1 MQEKE
6 QNQPHEDG
14 ELVAEP
20 DEPPAETLPSHC
32 SVSIRGW
39 ENENEA
45 EAREFGQVVMSL
57 AKELSRYLDLSRLE
71 SVIIAWDYTE
81 AVASVDPGDG
91 IPPAA
96 PTSNEYALGGA
107 MAYHTVRDD
116 EIWSVI
122 VIWTGLVRQLN
133 QMDDPEHKLALQTL
147 VHELAHVHD
156 LRLFARTYPGGWQ
169 AAKPKDGREAKLQM
183 IVNPCQSEYS
193 AQRRAAWAAPEHG
206 LDLLEMLNKAMKDVD
221 DQIRSARLSYRVD
234 GDLDKYWLVVVERF
248 TFLFQAIG
256 YGLGHADW
264 VEANADDHPELA
276 ALYRAKLIDLAGHP
290 SGWMLDAC
298 RDAVQPF
305 FHLEEWSD
313 LEIYD
318 PLIEV
323 LERLFNQNGMY
334 TRAHGDDIYVDIPYT
349 GLHDL

>member
-1 MQEKE
+1 MQKKE
-6 QNQPHEDG
+6 QDPPEDD
-14 ELVAEP
+14 ELVAELE
-20 DEPPAETLPSHC
+20 EPPAETLPSHC

-39 ENENEA
+39 ENDNKA

-57 AKELSRYLDLSRLE
+57 AKEFSRYLDLSCLE
-71 SVIIAWDYTE
+71 SIIIGWDYAE
-81 AVASVDPGDG
+81 ALASVDRGDG

-96 PTSNEYALGGA
+96 PTGNEYGLGRA
-107 MAYHTVRDD
+107 MALHMVRDD
-116 EIWSVI
+116 EIWSVV

-133 QMDDPEHKLALQTL
+133 QTDHPEHKLALQTF

-156 LRLFARTYPGGWQ
+156 LRLFARTYPGGWR
-169 AAKPKDGREAKLQM
+169 AAKPRDGRDANLQP

-206 LDLLEMLNKAMKDVD
+206 LDLLEMLSEAMKDVD

-234 GDLDKYWLVVVERF
+234 GDMDKYWSVVVERF

-256 YGLGHADW
+256 YSLGHADW

-276 ALYRAKLIDLAGHP
+276 ARYHAKLRDLADYP
-290 SGWMLDAC
+290 SGWLLDAC

-305 FHLEEWSD
+305 FDLEEWSD
-313 LEIYD
+313 LKIYD

-323 LERLFNQNGMY
+323 LERLLNQNGMY
-334 TRAHGDDIYVDIPYT
+334 TRPHGDSIYVDMPYT

>member
-1 MQEKE
+1 MQNKE
-6 QNQPHEDG
+6 QKQPDDDAQIA
-14 ELVAEP
+14 ELGRSPV
-20 DEPPAETLPSHC
+20 ETLPSKC
-32 SVSIRGW
+32 SVKIRSW
-39 ENENEA
+39 ENQNEA
-45 EAREFGQVVMSL
+45 EARDFGWAVMSL

-71 SVIIAWDYTE
+71 SVVIGWDYAE
-81 AVASVDPGDG
+81 ALASVDCGGG

-96 PTSNEYALGGA
+96 PTANEYGQGGA
-107 MAYHTVRDD
+107 MAVHMVRNDD
-116 EIWSVI
+116 IWSVV
-122 VIWTGLVRQLN
+122 VIWTGLVRQLY
-133 QMDDPEHKLALQTL
+133 QPDHPEHKLALQTFIHEL
-147 VHELAHVHD
+147 VHVND
-156 LRLFARTYPGGWQ
+156 LRLFSRTYPGGWR
-169 AAKPKDGREAKLQM
+169 AAKPKDGRDANLQP

-206 LDLLEMLNKAMKDVD
+206 LDLLEMLGEAMKDVH
-221 DQIRSARLSYRVD
+221 DQIRSARRSYRVH
-234 GDLDKYWLVVVERF
+234 GDMDKYWSVVVERL

-276 ALYRAKLIDLAGHP
+276 VRYRAKIRDLAAYP
-290 SGWMLDAC
+290 LGWVLDAC

-305 FHLEEWSD
+305 FVLQEWAD

-323 LERLFNQNGMY
+323 LERLLNQNGMY

-349 GLHDL
+349 GFHDL

>member
-6 QNQPHEDG
+6 QNQPEDG
-14 ELVAEP
+14 ELVTEP
-20 DEPPAETLPSHC
+20 EEPPAETLPSHC

-45 EAREFGQVVMSL
+45 EAREFGQVVMAL
-57 AKELSRYLDLSRLE
+57 AKELSRFLDLSRLE
-71 SVIIAWDYTE
+71 SIIIGLDYAE
-81 AVASVDPGDG
+81 ALASVDPGDG

-96 PTSNEYALGGA
+96 PTANEYGLGGA
-107 MAYHTVRDD
+107 MALHAVRND
-116 EIWSVI
+116 EIWNVV

-133 QMDDPEHKLALQTL
+133 QTDHPEHKLALQTF

-156 LRLFARTYPGGWQ
+156 LRLFARTYPGGWR
-169 AAKPKDGREAKLQM
+169 AAKPRDGRDANLQP

-206 LDLLEMLNKAMKDVD
+206 LDLLDMLSEAMKDVD
-221 DQIRSARLSYRVD
+221 DQIRSARLSYRVH
-234 GDLDKYWLVVVERF
+234 GDMGKYWSVVAERL

-276 ALYRAKLIDLAGHP
+276 VRYRAKLRDLAGYP
-290 SGWMLDAC
+290 SGWVLDAC

-305 FHLEEWSD
+305 FDLEEWSD
-313 LEIYD
+313 LKIYD

-323 LERLFNQNGMY
+323 LERLLNQNGMY
-334 TRAHGDDIYVDIPYT
+334 TRAHGDSIYVDMPYT

>member
-1 MQEKE
+1 MQNKE
-6 QNQPHEDG
+6 QNQPDKG
-14 ELVAEP
+14 APIAEP
-20 DEPPAETLPSHC
+20 EEPPVETLPSNC

-45 EAREFGQVVMSL
+45 EAREFGGVVMSL
-57 AKELSRYLDLSRLE
+57 AKDLSRYLDLSRLE
-71 SVIIAWDYTE
+71 SIVIGWDYAE
-81 AVASVDPGDG
+81 ALASVDRGDG

-96 PTSNEYALGGA
+96 PTANEYGQGGA
-107 MAYHTVRDD
+107 MAVHMVRND
-116 EIWSVI
+116 EIWSVV

-133 QMDDPEHKLALQTL
+133 QTDHPEHKLALQTF
-147 VHELAHVHD
+147 VHELVHIDD
-156 LRLFARTYPGGWQ
+156 LRLFTRTYPGGWQ
-169 AAKPKDGREAKLQM
+169 AAKPRDGRDANLQP

-206 LDLLEMLNKAMKDVD
+206 LDLLEMLNEAMKDVD
-221 DQIRSARLSYRVD
+221 DQIRSARLSYRLH
-234 GDLDKYWLVVVERF
+234 GDMDKYWPVVVERL

-276 ALYRAKLIDLAGHP
+276 ARYRAKLGDLAGH
-290 SGWMLDAC
+290 SLGWMLDAC

-305 FHLEEWSD
+305 FDLEAWID

-323 LERLFNQNGMY
+323 LERLLNQNGMY
-334 TRAHGDDIYVDIPYT
+334 TRAHGDDIYVDMPYT
-349 GLHDL
+349 GFHDL